1 LTIPLHPLVI
11 RDHVYKR
18 SEMRRTESEP
28 ACRCLVCG
36 IAQADLDIYGQWCVD
51 RDGCSQRWLERRKS
65 SPHRLAFR
73 PPPEPTFGSC
83 VPTAGPEGF
92 SRD

>member
-1 LTIPLHPLVI
+1 
-11 RDHVYKR
+11 
-18 SEMRRTESEP
+18 MRRMESD
-28 ACRCLVCG
+28 ALDRCPICG
-36 IAQADLDIYGQWCVD
+36 IPRRDADLDVYGRWCVD
-51 RDGCSQRWLERRKS
+51 RDGCSRRWLERGKS

-83 VPTAGPEGF
+83 PPTAGPEGF